1 MPSIYIYNY
10 NNYYNR
16 QFKREGSL
24 NLYGESIHTQ
34 TGINFNPNDGVN
46 TQLVVGKA
54 GNEYHGL
61 GDYLI
66 YSDDGVNITSRW
78 FIIESVRVRQGQ
90 YNVTLRRDV
99 IADNISRIKDSPMLV
114 ERALLRED
122 DNLIYNSEDIVVN
135 QIKTNET
142 PIKDE
147 TQVPWIIGY
156 IAQKA
161 DATFN
166 KVTGLTSYTRPNQ
179 TAVGLENFPYWAN
192 TNYGDHSATPYKGI
206 PARYDVQFNFIW
218 SRNYGINNVERVK
231 FQVEP
236 GERAFVN
243 NLGRHQTIIGY
254 YAGADAVGSIPD
266 VSSVNTAFK
275 DSTKWYSEIIAPYN
289 FPSTA
294 ELEAF
299 TRMDGQIIQDTT
311 TGKYYKYTLKRNRT
325 VERISYNST
334 EVKSKFT
341 YVNNTM
347 HTVLGASNNSPIGE
361 DMFGTVAA
369 YYNYTLQLED
379 YTQVPTYEYTISTSR
394 KHLKDA
400 PYDMIAIPYGTFNG
414 LGSKELAFD
423 IATQTIS
430 QNTVGTTGNIYDFQ
444 ILPYCP
450 LKNWSISA
458 LIEGVDYT
466 PVKDSEGTVLTY
478 VYYCDQSSFSK
489 TILLD
494 EPIGVD
500 NKKLSNIC
508 DKYRLVSPNYAG
520 QFEFTAAAN
529 NGISGFITDCTY
541 MPFNP
546 YIRVAPLF
554 GGLYGREFSDARGLI
569 CGGEFSLPVVN
580 DAWTAY
586 QQNNK
591 NFQAI
596 FDRQITNMQFN
607 NQIARTSD
615 WINAIFGAI
624 SGAASGG
631 VSGSLFGGKGALVGG
646 LLGGA
651 LSIGGGIADISIN
664 ESVRQE
670 QLRYTKDLFK
680 LNLGSIQA
688 QPYSLSKTTA
698 FTANNK
704 IFPVLEY
711 YTCSEREKEAV
722 ANQIAQFSMSV
733 GVIGTLQEY
742 LSNEWNY
749 RGIKARKYFKGKLLK
764 TSIHDDDYHTI
775 NAINQELSEGIYLD
789 EYTE

>member
-1 MPSIYIYNY
+1 MDLYFLKY
-10 NNYYNR
+10 NNYFNR
-16 QFKREGSL
+16 TYKREEYL
-24 NLYGESIHTQ
+24 LQYLFYRVAEVEDCDLW
-34 TGINFNPNDGVN
+34 NPNDGITA
-46 TQLVVGKA
+46 TQVFEYEPVKEFPDYMVVGN
-54 GNEYHGL
+54 GGE
-61 GDYLI
+61 I
-66 YSDDGVNITSRW
+66 VSRW
-78 FIIESVRVRQGQ
+78 FVMDGTRLRDGQ
-90 YNVTLRRDV
+90 YKVNLRRDV
-99 IADNISRIKDSPMLV
+99 IADHIDQILNSPMLI
-114 ERALLRED
+114 ERALLPET
-122 DNLIYNSEDIVVN
+122 DNLIFNSEDIVVN
-135 QIKTNET
+135 QIKTSELL
-142 PIKDE
+142 IKDV
-147 TQVPWIIGY
+147 TQVPWIVGY

-179 TAVGLENFPYWAN
+179 TAAGLENFPYWAN

-218 SRNYGINNVERVK
+218 SKNYGINNIKRVK
-231 FQVEP
+231 FEVEP

-243 NLGRHQTIIGY
+243 DLGRHQTIIGY
-254 YAGADAVGSIPD
+254 YAGADAVGPIPD

-299 TRMDGQIIQDTT
+299 TRMDGQIVQDTT
-311 TGKYYKYTLKRNRT
+311 TGKYYKYTLKRTRT
-325 VERISYNST
+325 VERLSYNST

-341 YVNNTM
+341 NVNNII
-347 HTVLGASNNSPIGE
+347 HTELGASTNSPIGE

-369 YYNYTLQLED
+369 YFNYTLQLED
-379 YTQVPTYEYTISTSR
+379 YTQIPTYEYTISTSR

-400 PYDMIAIPYGTFNG
+400 PYDMIAIPYGTFNN

-423 IATQTIS
+423 IAAQTIS

-458 LIEGVDYT
+458 LTDGVDYT
-466 PVKDSEGTVLTY
+466 PVKDSKGTILTY

-489 TILLD
+489 TIFLK

-500 NKKLSNIC
+500 NKKLNNIC

-529 NGISGFITDCTY
+529 NGISGFTVNCTY
-541 MPFNP
+541 QPINP

-554 GGLYGREFSDARGLI
+554 GGLYGGEFGDARGLI
-569 CGGEFSLPVVN
+569 CGGDFSLPVVN
-580 DAWTAY
+580 DAWISY
-586 QQNNK
+586 QQSNK
-591 NFQAI
+591 NYQAI
-596 FDRQITNMQFN
+596 FDRQIKNMEFSN
-607 NQIARTSD
+607 DINRKMEL
-615 WINAIFGAI
+615 INAITGIF

-631 VSGSLFGGKGALVGG
+631 VFGTTFGGLGAGLGAGAGALASG
-646 LLGGA
+646 LGA
-651 LSIGGGIADISIN
+651 IADLRMN
-664 ESVRQE
+664 EQIRQE
-670 QLRYTKDLFK
+670 QMKYTKDLFK
-680 LNLGSIQA
+680 LNLANIQA

-711 YTCSEREKEAV
+711 FTCTQREKDAV
-722 ANQIAQFSMSV
+722 AAQIIQFSMNV
-733 GVIGTLQEY
+733 GVVGELKDYINNTWQYKGNYARNYIKGQFTKLND
-742 LSNEWNY
+742 LS
-749 RGIKARKYFKGKLLK
+749 
-764 TSIHDDDYHTI
+764 DDFHV
-775 NAINQELSEGIYLD
+775 AQVINQELQGGLYFD
-789 EYTE
+789 EYSK